1 MAKSMRSVA
10 ALPSRAWPI
19 GSLAGPLVFLVTG
32 GGYLALTQ
40 FVVWLNDPVNTGA
53 GLWPAA
59 RLSVGASLL
68 LPTRLW
74 AWVVA
79 AVVLPISAATSPTAI
94 PSRRASADPWQLCR
108 PAAPKKSGSLEHQR
122 STPGRST
129 RPPCRRC
136 LPPSQGAGHSQAEL
150 ADNSAGNSTGN
161 SGTSRKRIMGPR
173 WGRTVRHRSAQPI
186 TGRRPSCP
194 LTAQTVSSNISR
206 HRPARP
212 RSDF

>member
-79 AVVLPISAATSPTAI
+79 AVVLANLGGNLAYGYPVAA
-94 PSRRASADPWQLCR
+94 
-108 PAAPKKSGSLEHQR
+108 SL
-122 STPGRST
+122 G
-129 RPPCRRC
+129 
-136 LPPSQGAGHSQAEL
+136 
-150 ADNSAGNSTGN
+150 
-161 SGTSRKRIMGPR
+161 
-173 WGRTVRHRSAQPI
+173 
-186 TGRRPSCP
+186 
-194 LTAQTVSSNISR
+194 
-206 HRPARP
+206 
-212 RSDF
+212 